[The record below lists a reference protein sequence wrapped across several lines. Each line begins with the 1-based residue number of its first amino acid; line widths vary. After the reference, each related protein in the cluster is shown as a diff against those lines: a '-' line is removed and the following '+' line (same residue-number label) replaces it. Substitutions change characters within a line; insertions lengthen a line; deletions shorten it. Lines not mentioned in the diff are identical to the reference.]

1 MAGESPAPPGNI
13 TRGDKIMTPQDQ
25 DTTRKVPLIFTRT
38 VAAQLARVSL
48 EFLDRLEAEEM
59 VRPRQLEGGEQGYTP
74 DDIRRLSRIRRLHE
88 TLGLDLAAVEVILRL
103 RERVAVLLTQMDEME
118 ARFDRRERELLREL
132 DDLRR
137 RFLVT
142 KERG

>member
-1 MAGESPAPPGNI
+1 MA
-13 TRGDKIMTPQDQ
+13 MTPQNS
-25 DTTRKVPLIFTRT
+25 TAKKVPIIFTRT

-48 EFLDRLEAEEM
+48 DFLDRLEAEELLQ
-59 VRPRQLEGGEQGYTP
+59 PLELEGGDRGYTP
-74 DDIRRLSRIRRLHE
+74 EDIGRLCRIRRLHD

-103 RERVAVLLTQMDEME
+103 RERVSFLLTQMEEME
-118 ARFDRRERELLREL
+118 GRYARREQELLREL

-142 KERG
+142 RER